1 MQHPMARP
9 SMYQYSTR
17 WAKTPP
23 HVAPFP
29 AVQRLPHSLW
39 NRNSRTPW
47 NALNSYET
55 QLYRSLLAKTPSTLK
70 AIIVKHLESQGH
82 SDQVYSSYL
91 KRWGYEKYQ
100 SPRPLFMKNME
111 TWSHSE
117 LCLFI
122 IRENLTVPQRLEPVN
137 PFAIHARVHHSP
149 ENGPTYITPTK
160 HEADLVRGPRGDI
173 PSSKESSEDILPN
186 LRGNTLS
193 DLLRK
198 SLNTSNINIAE
209 TRKNFFK
216 WHHESSNLVQPL
228 SPFFAMNIQANNPT
242 SCPPLPTPPTSP
254 TFHIFSTAMPLE
266 SSSPPPNQL
275 VSTSDPI
282 YNLPL
287 RHNMDVNAVVARIQG
302 ANEDN
307 GSTIYSR
314 GDADATDEVVNKSNV
329 DADVNKSSGDVDA
342 TVEYVTVGDIA
353 ADVNKSSGD
362 VDATVVDA
370 DVNKSSGDVDAT
382 VVDADATVVDAD
394 VNKSSGDA
402 DATVVDADVNKS
414 SGDVDATVVDADVN
428 KSSGDVDATV
438 EYVTVGDI
446 AADVTNISEVTP
458 TPVTHQEN
466 NVVCIRYESTPDIM
480 ELWNAPPSSI
490 TVSDTPITAV
500 HSNNGTGNSEAPP
513 QPIESSDPRGEDGLR
528 SVALLSD
535 PSAQSCAVM

>member
-1 MQHPMARP
+1 
-9 SMYQYSTR
+9 MYQYSTR

-29 AVQRLPHSLW
+29 AVQRLPPSLL
-39 NRNSRTPW
+39 NRNNRTPW

-70 AIIVKHLESQGH
+70 AIIVKHVESQGH

-100 SPRPLFMKNME
+100 SPRPLFMKHME

-122 IRENLTVPQRLEPVN
+122 IRENLTVPQRIELAN
-137 PFAIHARVHHSP
+137 PFAIRARVHHPP

-173 PSSKESSEDILPN
+173 PSSEESSEDIVPN
-186 LRGNTLS
+186 LRGSRGNTLS

-228 SPFFAMNIQANNPT
+228 SPFLAMNIQSNNPT

-266 SSSPPPNQL
+266 SKVMESSSPPPNQL
-275 VSTSDPI
+275 LSTSDPI

-287 RHNMDVNAVVARIQG
+287 RHNMDVNAVVARMQG

-307 GSTIYSR
+307 GSTIYSS
-314 GDADATDEVVNKSNV
+314 GDA
-329 DADVNKSSGDVDA
+329 DA
-342 TVEYVTVGDIA
+342 TVEYVTVGD
-353 ADVNKSSGD
+353 V
-362 VDATVVDA
+362 
-370 DVNKSSGDVDAT
+370 
-382 VVDADATVVDAD
+382 
-394 VNKSSGDA
+394 
-402 DATVVDADVNKS
+402 
-414 SGDVDATVVDADVN
+414 
-428 KSSGDVDATV
+428 
-438 EYVTVGDI
+438 

-513 QPIESSDPRGEDGLR
+513 QPIDLRDP
-528 SVALLSD
+528 LSD

>member
-353 ADVNKSSGD
+353 ADV
-362 VDATVVDA
+362 
-370 DVNKSSGDVDAT
+370 
-382 VVDADATVVDAD
+382 
-394 VNKSSGDA
+394 
-402 DATVVDADVNKS
+402 
-414 SGDVDATVVDADVN
+414 
-428 KSSGDVDATV
+428 
-438 EYVTVGDI
+438 
-446 AADVTNISEVTP
+446 TNISEVTP